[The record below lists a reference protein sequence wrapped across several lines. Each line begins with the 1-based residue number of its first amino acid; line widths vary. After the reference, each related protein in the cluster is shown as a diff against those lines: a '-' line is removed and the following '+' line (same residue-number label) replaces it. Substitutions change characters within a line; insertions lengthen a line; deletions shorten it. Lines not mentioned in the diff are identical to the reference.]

1 MLTQLIL
8 LTIGAYLY
16 GAIPTAYIAGRLLKG
31 IDIRNYGSG
40 ASSGSNV
47 WHSVS
52 RWAVVPVG
60 IFDVLKGTIPVAI
73 AYYVLGFDI
82 WAAGIVGLA
91 AMAGHSWSI
100 FLGFDGGRGFA
111 TMIGVLII
119 IAPWELLLFAV
130 ICLLGIALLK
140 NSPLGMI
147 LGAAAMPLASLAWYL
162 ASLDLPGESA
172 ELERVWVML
181 GILLLIIVKRLL
193 AERTIPPDN
202 WKRVMIYRLILDRDT
217 RDREAWIYRTPPT
230 MKDPAQ
236 KK

>member
-1 MLTQLIL
+1 MLIQLIL
-8 LTIGAYLY
+8 LTIGAYLF
-16 GAIPTAYIAGRLLKG
+16 GAIPTSYIAGRLLKG
-31 IDIRNYGSG
+31 IDIRSYGSG
-40 ASSGSNV
+40 SSSGSNV

-73 AYYVLGFDI
+73 AIHVLGFDV

-100 FLGFDGGRGFA
+100 FLGFNGGRGFA
-111 TMIGVLII
+111 TMIGVLTI
-119 IAPWELLLFAV
+119 IAPWELLLFIV
-130 ICLLGIALLK
+130 ICLLVIALLK

-162 ASLDLPGESA
+162 ANLDLPGESA

-193 AERTIPPDN
+193 AERAIPPDN
-202 WKRVMIYRLILDRDT
+202 LKRVIIYRLLLDRDT
-217 RDREAWIYRTPPT
+217 RDREAWIYRTPHNI
-230 MKDPAQ
+230 KDPGQ